1 MHFFLEAD
9 GFLYNMARAIMGT
22 LLNVGRGK
30 ITPDEFKQIL
40 DAKNRR
46 LAGETVPAK
55 GLCLMEVKYRDVFQ
69 IRGIVHDYQE

>member
-1 MHFFLEAD
+1 
-9 GFLYNMARAIMGT
+9 MGT